1 MRTNLRIGEI
11 LTEKG
16 YVTEEQMSQA
26 LVYQKEHR
34 DKRVGQILME
44 LGFVTEKQVLE
55 ALADRLHLQIVN
67 VAELQVDLKA
77 VGLIEKELA
86 EKNNLLPVK
95 VEQEVMTLVTNDPLN
110 YFAEVN
116 ARKAASKANVG
127 FSTTAAEELAIADLS
142 ETSDEAPVIHLL
154 NSLIDRGIKSGAS
167 DIHIEPFENETKVR
181 MRIDGVIM
189 EYVSI
194 QRNVHQPLIAR
205 IKILANLDIAEKRIP
220 QDGHF
225 RVSQENGFINIRVS
239 VLPTVFGEKAVLRI
253 LASTGKMDHAGQFGM
268 DNFSYQ
274 QFAPMLNAPNG
285 IIYITG
291 PTGSGKS
298 TTLYMILEYLSR
310 RNVNISTIE
319 DPVEKNLPGINQT
332 QVNPVAGLTFDIG
345 LRALMRQDPDII
357 MVGETRDG
365 ETASTS
371 VRAAITG
378 HVVLS
383 TLHTNDA
390 VSSIV
395 RLEDMGV
402 ETYLVANSVV
412 GLVAQRLLRKVC
424 PDCAKEV
431 ETTERERILIG
442 ADIRRVKR
450 GMGCQKCNNT
460 GYRGRIAIHEILV
473 VDNHIRRMIIEHA
486 PVEDIKKYAREV
498 RKMRTLRESAL
509 QLVEQG
515 VTTPEE
521 MMKISYEV

>member
-1 MRTNLRIGEI
+1 
-11 LTEKG
+11 
-16 YVTEEQMSQA
+16 
-26 LVYQKEHR
+26 
-34 DKRVGQILME
+34 
-44 LGFVTEKQVLE
+44 
-55 ALADRLHLQIVN
+55 
-67 VAELQVDLKA
+67 
-77 VGLIEKELA
+77 
-86 EKNNLLPVK
+86 
-95 VEQEVMTLVTNDPLN
+95 
-110 YFAEVN
+110 
-116 ARKAASKANVG
+116 
-127 FSTTAAEELAIADLS
+127 
-142 ETSDEAPVIHLL
+142 
-154 NSLIDRGIKSGAS
+154 
-167 DIHIEPFENETKVR
+167 
-181 MRIDGVIM
+181 M

-268 DNFSYQ
+268 DDFSYQ

-298 TTLYMILEYLSR
+298 TTLYMVLEYLSR

-332 QVNPVAGLTFDIG
+332 QVNP
-345 LRALMRQDPDII
+345 
-357 MVGETRDG
+357 
-365 ETASTS
+365 
-371 VRAAITG
+371 
-378 HVVLS
+378 
-383 TLHTNDA
+383 
-390 VSSIV
+390 
-395 RLEDMGV
+395 
-402 ETYLVANSVV
+402 VV

-473 VDNHIRRMIIEHA
+473 VDNHVRRMIIEHA

-521 MMKISYEV
+521 MMKISYEI